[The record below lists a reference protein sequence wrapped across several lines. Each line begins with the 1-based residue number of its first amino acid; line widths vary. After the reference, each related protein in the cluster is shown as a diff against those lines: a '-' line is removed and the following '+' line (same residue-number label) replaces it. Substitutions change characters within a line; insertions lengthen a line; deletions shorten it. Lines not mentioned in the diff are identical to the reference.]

1 MKKFTYHPIITLIIA
16 LLFFCMAFVFSAN
29 HKIAYA
35 ANPPAEG
42 FADIVEK
49 LLPSVVNIQTTATI
63 NKNESEFENLPKN
76 LPFSEEFWKK
86 FREQMPRQA
95 EAQGSGFVIDAKK
108 GFIVTNNHVVEN
120 AVNIRVLFQNEKEV
134 EAELVGRDP
143 KTDLALLKIKPFQG
157 LKAIEWAD
165 SDKARVG
172 DWVIA
177 IGNPLGL
184 GGTVTAGIISAR
196 GRDIRSGP
204 YDDYIQT
211 DASINRGNSGGPL
224 FDINGKVLGINTA
237 IYSGSGGSIGI
248 AFSIPSN
255 LARNVIAQLA
265 QYGETKRGWL
275 GVFIQEVTPEI
286 AQGLDL
292 KKAEGAL
299 VSSVQDNSP
308 AGKAGLEVGDV
319 IVEFDGKK
327 VDTQRTLP
335 RIVAATEPNKTV
347 TVRII
352 RNGKTI
358 TKKVTIGRLETV
370 QDDRLAQTPLQQK
383 PSEKSKGT
391 SLKELNIKVA
401 QLNDETRAQ
410 FNITSSV
417 KSGLIVLELIN
428 NENATRNSFFPGMVV
443 TQINRENVTSVNR
456 ARKVIADALKQ
467 GKNSVL
473 VRIYLPSGEATFIG
487 AKLHK

>member
-1 MKKFTYHPIITLIIA
+1 MKKLTYQSIVTLIITLM
-16 LLFFCMAFVFSAN
+16 FFCMALVFITS

-35 ANPPAEG
+35 ANLPTEG
-42 FADIVEK
+42 FADIVDK
-49 LLPSVVNIQTTATI
+49 LLPSVVNIQTTSTI
-63 NKNESEFENLPKN
+63 SKNENDFENLPKN

-95 EAQGSGFVIDAKK
+95 ESQGSGFVIDAKK

-120 AVNIRVLFQNEKEV
+120 AINIRVLFQNEKEV

-143 KTDLALLKIKPFQG
+143 KTDLALLKIKPFRG

-224 FDINGKVLGINTA
+224 FSIDGKVVGINTA

-255 LARNVIAQLA
+255 LARNVIGQLA

-292 KKAEGAL
+292 EKAEGAL

-319 IVEFDGKK
+319 IIEFDGQK
-327 VDTQRTLP
+327 VDSQRTLP
-335 RIVAATEPNKTV
+335 RIVANTAPNETV
-347 TVRII
+347 TVKII
-352 RNGKTI
+352 RNEKTI

-370 QDDRLAQTPLQQK
+370 QGQKLAATPKQQK
-383 PSEKSKGT
+383 PSEKAKGEA
-391 SLKELNIKVA
+391 LKELNIKVTK
-401 QLNDETRAQ
+401 LNEQTRAQ
-410 FNITSSV
+410 FNINSSV
-417 KSGLIVLELIN
+417 SKGLVVLELDDN
-428 NENATRNSFFPGMVV
+428 DGGTRNNFFPGMVI
-443 TQINRENVTSVNR
+443 TQINRENILSVSA
-456 ARKVIADALKQ
+456 ARKAISNALNQ
-467 GKNSVL
+467 GKDSVL
-473 VRIYLPSGEATFIG
+473 VRVYLPGGDATFIG

>member
-1 MKKFTYHPIITLIIA
+1 MKKFTYQSLITLIIS
-16 LLFFCMAFVFSAN
+16 LSFLCMAFLSMASY
-29 HKIAYA
+29 KIAYA
-35 ANPPAEG
+35 ANPPVEG

-49 LLPSVVNIQTTATI
+49 LLPSVVNIQTTTTI
-63 NKNESEFENLPKN
+63 NKDESQLKNLPKN
-76 LPFSEEFWKK
+76 LPFSEEFLKK

-95 EAQGSGFVIDAKK
+95 ESQGSGFVIDAQK

-120 AVNIRVLFQNEKEV
+120 AATIRVLFQNEKEV

-143 KTDLALLKIKPFQG
+143 KTDLALLKIKPFRG
-157 LKAIEWAD
+157 LAAIKWAD

-204 YDDYIQT
+204 YDDYLQT

-224 FDINGKVLGINTA
+224 FDINGKVVGINTA

-255 LARNVIAQLA
+255 LARNVISQLA

-308 AGKAGLEVGDV
+308 AGKAGLEIGDV
-319 IVEFDGKK
+319 IIEFDGKK

-335 RIVAATEPNKTV
+335 RIVANTDPNETV
-347 TVRII
+347 SVKII

-358 TKKVTIGRLETV
+358 SKKVTIGRLETV
-370 QDDRLAQTPLQQK
+370 QDDRLAEAPQQQE
-383 PSEKSKGT
+383 PSAKSKGS
-391 SLKELNIKVA
+391 SLKELSIKVA
-401 QLNDETRAQ
+401 KLNGDTSAL
-410 FNITSSV
+410 FNISSSV
-417 KSGLIVLELIN
+417 TKGLVVLELIDGNDTARN
-428 NENATRNSFFPGMVV
+428 NFFPGMVI
-443 TQINRENVTSVNR
+443 TQINRENILSVSD
-456 ARKVIADALKQ
+456 ARKAIKNALKQ
-467 GKNSVL
+467 GKDSVL
-473 VRIYLPSGEATFIG
+473 VRVYLPSGDATFIG

>member
-1 MKKFTYHPIITLIIA
+1 MKKLTYQSLITLLITFS
-16 LLFFCMAFVFSAN
+16 LFCMVN
-29 HKIAYA
+29 YKIAYA

-63 NKNESEFENLPKN
+63 SKDTGEFENLPKN

-95 EAQGSGFVIDAKK
+95 ESQGSGFVIDANK

-120 AVNIRVLFQNEKEV
+120 AVNIRVLFHNEKEV

-143 KTDLALLKIKPFQG
+143 KTDLALLKIKPFRG
-157 LKAIEWAD
+157 LQAIEWAD

-224 FDINGKVLGINTA
+224 FNIDGKVVGINTA

-255 LARNVIAQLA
+255 LARNVIGQLA
-265 QYGETKRGWL
+265 QFGETKRGWL

-299 VSSVQDNSP
+299 VSSVQDDSP
-308 AGKAGLEVGDV
+308 AKKAGLEVGDV
-319 IVEFDGKK
+319 IIEFDGQK
-327 VDTQRTLP
+327 VDNQRTLP
-335 RIVAATEPNKTV
+335 RIVANTAPNESV
-347 TVRII
+347 TVKII

-358 TKKVTIGRLETV
+358 SKKVTIGRLETV
-370 QDDRLAQTPLQQK
+370 QDDRLAATPKQQK
-383 PSEKSKGT
+383 PSEKSKGV

-401 QLNDETRAQ
+401 KLNDETRAQ
-410 FNITSSV
+410 FNINSSV
-417 KSGLIVLELIN
+417 AKGLVVIELVDN
-428 NENATRNSFFPGMVV
+428 DGATRNNFFPGMVI
-443 TQINRENVTSVNR
+443 TQINREDVSSLSG
-456 ARKVIADALKQ
+456 ARKAIGNALKQ
-467 GKNSVL
+467 SKDSVL
-473 VRIYLPSGEATFIG
+473 VRVYLPGGDATFIG

>member
-1 MKKFTYHPIITLIIA
+1 MKKLNYQSLISLIVSATFIFIA
-16 LLFFCMAFVFSAN
+16 SQ
-29 HKIAYA
+29 KIAYA

-49 LLPSVVNIQTTATI
+49 LLPSVVNIQTTTSI
-63 NKNESEFENLPKN
+63 SKSESESELENLPKN

-95 EAQGSGFVIDAKK
+95 ESQGSGFVIDANK

-120 AVNIRVLFQNEKEV
+120 ATNIRVLFQNEKEV

-143 KTDLALLKIKPFQG
+143 KTDLALLKIKPFRG
-157 LKAIEWAD
+157 LTAIKWAD

-224 FDINGKVLGINTA
+224 FNIDGQVVGINTA

-255 LARNVIAQLA
+255 LARNVIDQLA

-319 IVEFDGKK
+319 IIEFDGKK

-335 RIVAATEPNKTV
+335 RIVANTAPNKTV
-347 TVRII
+347 SVKII
-352 RNGKTI
+352 RNGKI
-358 TKKVTIGRLETV
+358 ISKKVTIGRLETV
-370 QDDRLAQTPLQQK
+370 QDDRQAAAPKQQK
-383 PSEKSKGT
+383 PADKSKGT
-391 SLKELNIKVA
+391 ALKELNIKVA
-401 QLNDETRAQ
+401 KLDDKTRAQ
-410 FNITSSV
+410 FNINSSV
-417 KSGLIVLELIN
+417 SKGVVVLELNDNDGTARN
-428 NENATRNSFFPGMVV
+428 NFFPGMII
-443 TQINRENVTSVNR
+443 TQINREDVSSVSA
-456 ARKVIADALKQ
+456 ARKAIGNALKQ
-467 GKNSVL
+467 KKDSVL
-473 VRIYLPSGEATFIG
+473 VRVYLPGGEATFIG